1 MKNLDDIYI
10 RLQKQVAQLGREPDM
25 ESLNA
30 LDLNIYPYSL
40 EVDKLFLSYF
50 KTLPNHLGIRDINIE
65 NAHDWFLEKYEEQI
79 WNFHV
84 SGWSTEESES
94 KFSDVYY
101 CLFDDLIIH
110 FGFFREY
117 ISLYYR
123 NTGLD
128 AIFGIRNEIRNLFKS
143 DSGKSS
149 FFIIESTGSGIDIR
163 HMKINTVDPGIN
175 ENYNDDFQ
183 NINNTILR
191 RLSTPDDKGLVLL
204 HGRPGTGK
212 TTYIRYLIGIV
223 KKRVIFLP
231 PNLAESLTDPTLL
244 SMIVAYPN
252 SILVIE
258 DAENIVI
265 DRENSRF
272 SAVSALLNLSDG
284 LLSDCLNIQII
295 CSFNTD
301 VSRIDKALMRKGRL
315 IAKYE
320 FQELEADK
328 ATLLSARIGKGNVYN
343 APVLLTE
350 IYNPEERE
358 YGNTKQKAAM
368 GFMI

>member
-1 MKNLDDIYI
+1 MKNLDDVLI
-10 RLQKQVAQLGREPDM
+10 RLQKQVAKLGREPSL

-30 LDLNIYPYSL
+30 LDLSNYPYSV

-65 NAHDWFLEKYEEQI
+65 NAHEWFLEKYENQI

-84 SGWSTEESES
+84 EGWSTEEDEARVD
-94 KFSDVYY
+94 DVYY

-110 FGFFREY
+110 FGFRREY
-117 ISLYYR
+117 ISLYFR
-123 NTGLD
+123 NTGL
-128 AIFGIRNEIRNLFKS
+128 ATIFGIRNEIRDLFKS
-143 DSGKSS
+143 DTGSSS
-149 FFIIESTGSGIDIR
+149 FFIIENMGSGIDIR
-163 HMKINTVDPGIN
+163 HMKINNVDPGIA

-183 NINNTILR
+183 DISNTILT
-191 RLSTPDDKGLVLL
+191 RLSTINDKGIVLL
-204 HGRPGTGK
+204 HGKPGTGK

-231 PNLAESLTDPTLL
+231 PNLAESLTDPTLM

-265 DRENSRF
+265 DRDKGGY

-320 FQELEADK
+320 FQELEPEK
-328 ATLLSARIGKGNVYN
+328 ATRLSTRLGRGNVYD

-358 YGNTKQKAAM
+358 YEQSMQKPRV
-368 GFMI
+368 GFRL

>member
-1 MKNLDDIYI
+1 
-10 RLQKQVAQLGREPDM
+10 VAQLGREPGL

-30 LDLNIYPYSL
+30 LSRNDYPYSV
-40 EVDKLFLSYF
+40 EVDKLFPSYF
-50 KTLPNHLGIRDINIE
+50 KTLPNHLGIRDVNIE
-65 NAHDWFLEKYEEQI
+65 NAHEWFLEKYEDQI

-94 KFSDVYY
+94 KFNDVYY

-110 FGFFREY
+110 FGFLRDY
-117 ISLYYR
+117 ISLYFR
-123 NTGLD
+123 ATGLES
-128 AIFGIRNEIRNLFKS
+128 IFGIRNDIRNLFKS
-143 DSGKSS
+143 DSGNSS
-149 FFIIESTGSGIDIR
+149 FFIIENMGAGIDIQ
-163 HMKINTVDPGIN
+163 HVKINAVEPGIA

-183 NINNTILR
+183 EVSNTILR
-191 RLSTPDDKGLVLL
+191 RLSTLNDKGIVLL
-204 HGRPGTGK
+204 HGKPGTGK
-212 TTYIRYLIGIV
+212 TTYIRYLIGMV

-265 DRENSRF
+265 DRENSKF
-272 SAVSALLNLSDG
+272 SAVSSLLNLSDG

-320 FQELEADK
+320 FQELEPVK
-328 ATLLSARIGKGNVYN
+328 ATRLSARLGKGKIYDV
-343 APVLLTE
+343 PVLLTD

-358 YGNTKQKAAM
+358 YGHSMQKPRV
-368 GFMI
+368 GFRI